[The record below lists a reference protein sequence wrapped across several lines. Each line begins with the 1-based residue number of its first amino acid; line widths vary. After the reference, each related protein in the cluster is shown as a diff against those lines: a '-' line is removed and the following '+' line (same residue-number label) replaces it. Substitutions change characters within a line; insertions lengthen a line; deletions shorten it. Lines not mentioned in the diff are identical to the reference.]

1 MPVFDFKNASKES
14 SFECTYT
21 TFSSDN
27 KTASPEHPIFVL
39 DNSEHNWAAET
50 IGMFANPYKKTAF
63 EFQTDDGNILS
74 NIIKVDARFTSLI
87 KWLGE
92 NRVKVKLT
100 GANSSEGYN
109 VYKIQEVAFGNGNK
123 LSAEDGFLQFM
134 IERLLESSA
143 VAEDNSEEPD
153 ESADDMKLTS
163 LTSISDFLNCAGS
176 TLPENI
182 RLWARRNLVVARS
195 SEVTPEE
202 KRHAQRALSIML
214 NIKWKSN
221 YFESIDPVEA
231 RRILDEELFGM
242 ESVKQRIIETVIQ
255 INRTHTLP
263 AYGILLVGPA
273 GTGKSQIAYLVAKIL
288 KMPWTTLDMSSINDA
303 EQLTGSSRIYSNA
316 SLVLSWK
323 HLTWLVN
330 LTLYS
335 LSTSLI
341 RQLQVMVTP
350 TLRMYSLHSLIIL
363 DSLIITWSVSSQLQA
378 YILSPQLM
386 IRIR

>member
-1 MPVFDFKNASKES
+1 M
-14 SFECTYT
+14 
-21 TFSSDN
+21 
-27 KTASPEHPIFVL
+27 
-39 DNSEHNWAAET
+39 
-50 IGMFANPYKKTAF
+50 
-63 EFQTDDGNILS
+63 
-74 NIIKVDARFTSLI
+74 
-87 KWLGE
+87 
-92 NRVKVKLT
+92 
-100 GANSSEGYN
+100 
-109 VYKIQEVAFGNGNK
+109 AFGNANK

-143 VAEDNSEEPD
+143 LSEEISDEPD
-153 ESADDMKLTS
+153 ESADNMKLTS
-163 LTSISDFLNCAGS
+163 LTSISDFLNCAGI

-182 RLWARRNLVVARS
+182 RLWARRNLVIARS

-242 ESVKQRIIETVIQ
+242 ESVKQLIIETVIQ

-316 SLVLSWK
+316 KPVLRRINGERIISINIFTALDNK
-323 HLTWLVN
+323 CYNIIN
-330 LTLYS
+330 LNY
-335 LSTSLI
+335 I
-341 RQLQVMVTP
+341 RRRLP
-350 TLRMYSLHSLIIL
+350 
-363 DSLIITWSVSSQLQA
+363 
-378 YILSPQLM
+378 
-386 IRIR
+386 